1 MYFRVFPMRKDGG
14 DATNTMTQHLPRRG
28 SETATARET
37 SKVAVTETQTTVI
50 QMDADTGD

>member
-14 DATNTMTQHLPRRG
+14 DATNTMTQHLPRLG